1 MQKYLYL
8 LFLLS
13 ILSCGDSFESEHAGA
28 LPHTVDNRENVS
40 PVQLSKEDR
49 DLIASA
55 KGRTV
60 KSLTY
65 SDLANRLEFAG
76 GKLHIFNFWRVD
88 CIPCRENNVHLEKI
102 QAELG
107 DDKIRLIHI
116 NMDES
121 SRRKDVNVFIRQEG
135 LIGDIYQLEKSNEMG
150 QIGASGLDWNTELPA
165 LYLVDNAKEIKFYYQ
180 QKFEY
185 EELEAVVGSLIL

>member
-1 MQKYLYL
+1 MKKYLYF

-13 ILSCGDSFESEHAGA
+13 FYSCGNSFENEHAGA
-28 LPHTVDNRENVS
+28 LPHTVDSRENIS
-40 PVQLSKEDR
+40 PTQMSKEDR

-55 KGRTV
+55 KGRSV

-88 CIPCRENNVHLEKI
+88 CIPCRENNAHLEKI
-102 QAELG
+102 QTELG
-107 DDKIRLIHI
+107 EDKVRLIHI

-121 SRRKDVNVFIRQEG
+121 NRRKDVNIFIRQEG
-135 LIGDIYQLEKSNEMG
+135 LIGDIYQLEKASPG
-150 QIGASGLDWNTELPA
+150 AQIGASGVDWDTELPA

-180 QKFEY
+180 QTFEY
-185 EELEAVVGSLIL
+185 EELKAVVGSLVL

>member
-1 MQKYLYL
+1 MKKYIYL

-13 ILSCGDSFESEHAGA
+13 FFSCANSVENEHAAA
-28 LPHTVDNRENVS
+28 LPHTIDKRENVR
-40 PVQLSKEDR
+40 PTQMSKEDR

-55 KGRTV
+55 KGRSV
-60 KSLTY
+60 KPLTY

-88 CIPCRENNVHLEKI
+88 CIPCRENNMHLEKI

-107 DDKIRLIHI
+107 EDKIRLIHV
-116 NMDES
+116 NMDERI
-121 SRRKDVNVFIRQEG
+121 RRQDVNVFIRQEG
-135 LIGDIYQLEKSNEMG
+135 LIGDIFQLEKEKDSKSAAG
-150 QIGASGLDWNTELPA
+150 VDWDTELPA

-180 QKFEY
+180 QQFEY
-185 EELEAVVGSLIL
+185 EELKAVVGSLVL

>member
-1 MQKYLYL
+1 MKKYLYL
-8 LFLLS
+8 LFLIS
-13 ILSCGDSFESEHAGA
+13 VFSCENALEKEHAGA
-28 LPHTVDNRENVS
+28 LPHIIDKRENVRPS
-40 PVQLSKEDR
+40 QLSKEDR

-55 KGRTV
+55 KGRSV
-60 KSLTY
+60 SVLTY

-107 DDKIRLIHI
+107 EDKIRLIHI
-116 NMDES
+116 NMDEIA
-121 SRRKDVNVFIRQEG
+121 RRKDVNIFIRQEG
-135 LIGDIYQLEKSNEMG
+135 LIGDIYQLEKGDEMS

-165 LYLVDNAKEIKFYYQ
+165 LYLVDNTKEIKFYYQ
-180 QKFEY
+180 QTFEY
-185 EELEAVVGSLIL
+185 EELKAVVGSLIL